1 MKKLR
6 RILFNLKYKLIFSIS
21 IKFKIWHLVEKN
33 QKGIG
38 KTRVIH
44 NLAKK
49 YDLPVLTNWK
59 ELYKDCEV
67 ITPMDELPII
77 TKYKDKVILTD
88 AMLYQTSLETMYILG
103 RNNTLVGFTSQV
115 DFNRRDD

>member
-33 QKGIG
+33 QKEIG
-38 KTRVIH
+38 KTKVIH
-44 NLAKK
+44 DLAKK
-49 YDLPVLTNWK
+49 YNLPVLTNWK

-67 ITPMDELPII
+67 ITPMDKLQLIA
-77 TKYKDKVILTD
+77 KYKDKVILTD
-88 AMLYQTSLETMYILG
+88 IMVYQTSLEIMYILG

>member
-1 MKKLR
+1 MNRLR
-6 RILFNLKYKLIFSIS
+6 RILFNLKYKLIFIIA
-21 IKFKIWHLVEKN
+21 IKFKIWHLVENN

-38 KTRVIH
+38 KTKVIH
-44 NLAKK
+44 DLAKK
-49 YDLPVLTNWK
+49 YNLPVLTNWK

-103 RNNTLVGFTSQV
+103 RNNTLIGFTSQV